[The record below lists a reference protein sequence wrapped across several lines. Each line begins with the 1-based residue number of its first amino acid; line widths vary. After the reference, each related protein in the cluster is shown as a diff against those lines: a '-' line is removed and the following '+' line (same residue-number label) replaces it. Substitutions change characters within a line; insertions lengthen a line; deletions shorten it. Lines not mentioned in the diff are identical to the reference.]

1 MFLQQRKYAPFL
13 YIRSL
18 KLAFSFGLHYLC
30 TEFSYRVMIN
40 RVLIRLK
47 VVQVIYAYYQNEGK
61 NVEAAEK
68 ELLYSLSKAY
78 DLYNYLLLLMVE
90 VTRFADRRIDNRRHK
105 LRPTSEDLNP
115 NTRFIDN
122 AFMAQLAQNAQ
133 LAAFSS
139 NQKRSWEDE
148 GEFVKR
154 LFERIE
160 QTDVYQQYMAKE
172 TLTYEDDRE
181 LWRKLY
187 RQVIAQNDEL
197 DELLEDQSLYWND
210 DKTIVDTFVLKTI
223 KRFEPENG
231 AEQELLPEYRDEE
244 DKEFARKL
252 LRNAI
257 NNAEAYRKLMENN
270 AKNWDMERFAFM
282 DILIMQVALAEI
294 LSFPTIPVSVSL
306 NEYVEVAKM
315 YSTPKSGSFI
325 NGMLDTIVNQL
336 KKENKLHKA

>member
-1 MFLQQRKYAPFL
+1 
-13 YIRSL
+13 
-18 KLAFSFGLHYLC
+18 
-30 TEFSYRVMIN
+30 MIN

-47 VVQVIYAYYQNEGK
+47 VIQVIYAYYQNGGK

-68 ELLYSLSKAY
+68 ELFYSLSKAY
-78 DLYNYLLLLMVE
+78 DLYRYLLLLMVE

-105 LRPTSEDLNP
+105 LRPTAEDLNP

-122 AFMAQLAQNAQ
+122 AFMAQLTANLQ
-133 LAAFSS
+133 LEEFAG
-139 NQKRSWEDE
+139 NQKRTWDDE
-148 GEFVKR
+148 GDFVR
-154 LFERIE
+154 NLFEKIE
-160 QTDVYQQYMAKE
+160 ATGIYQEYMAKD

-181 LWRKLY
+181 VWRKLY
-187 RQVIAQNDEL
+187 RAVIMQNDEI
-197 DELLEDQSLYWND
+197 DEILEEQSLYWND

-223 KRFEPENG
+223 KRFDPENG
-231 AEQELLPEYRDEE
+231 AEQELLPEFRDEE
-244 DKEFARKL
+244 DKQFASRL
-252 LRNAI
+252 LRSAI

-294 LSFPTIPVSVSL
+294 MCFPGIPVSVSL

-325 NGMLDTIVNQL
+325 NGMLDSIVNQL
-336 KKENKLHKA
+336 KKENKLNKA

>member
-1 MFLQQRKYAPFL
+1 
-13 YIRSL
+13 
-18 KLAFSFGLHYLC
+18 
-30 TEFSYRVMIN
+30 MIN

-47 VVQVIYAYYQNEGK
+47 VIQVVYAYYQNGGK
-61 NVEAAEK
+61 NLEAAEK
-68 ELLYSLSKAY
+68 ELFYSMSKAY
-78 DLYNYLLLLMVE
+78 DLYKYLLLLMIE
-90 VTRFADRRIDNRRHK
+90 VAQFADRRIDNRRNK
-105 LRPTSEDLNP
+105 LRPTEEDLNP

-122 AFMAQLAQNAQ
+122 AFMAQLMQNTQ
-133 LAAFSS
+133 LEEFRA
-139 NQKRSWEDE
+139 NQKRTWDDE
-148 GEFVKR
+148 GDFVKH

-160 QTDVYQQYMAKE
+160 ETKAYQEYMAKE

-187 RQVIAQNDEL
+187 RSTIAQNDEI
-197 DELLEDQSLYWND
+197 DEILEEQSLYWND
-210 DKTIVDTFVLKTI
+210 DKAIVDTFILKTI

-231 AEQELLPEYRDEE
+231 AEQELMPEYKDDE

-252 LRNAI
+252 LRTAI
-257 NNAEAYRKLMENN
+257 TGADAYRKLMENN

-294 LSFPTIPVSVSL
+294 MAFPSIPTSVSL
-306 NEYVEVAKM
+306 NEYVEIAKM

-336 KKENKLHKA
+336 KKENKLNKA

>member
-1 MFLQQRKYAPFL
+1 
-13 YIRSL
+13 
-18 KLAFSFGLHYLC
+18 
-30 TEFSYRVMIN
+30 MIN
-40 RVLIRLK
+40 RELIRLK
-47 VVQVIYAYYQNEGK
+47 VIQIIYAYYQNEGK

-68 ELLYSLSKAY
+68 ELFFSLSKAH

-105 LRPTSEDLNP
+105 LRPTYEDLNP

-122 AFMAQLAQNAQ
+122 AFMAQLAANEQ
-133 LAAFSS
+133 LAEYSE

-148 GEFVKR
+148 SEFVKR

-160 QTDVYQQYMAKE
+160 ASGIYQEYMAKE

-187 RQVIAQNDEL
+187 RTFIAQNDEI
-197 DELLEDQSLYWND
+197 DELLEEQSLYWND
-210 DKTIVDTFVLKTI
+210 DKAIVDTFVLKTI
-223 KRFEPENG
+223 KRFEPEKG
-231 AEQELLPEYRDEE
+231 AGQELMPEYRDDE

-252 LRNAI
+252 FRNAI
-257 NNAEAYRKLMENN
+257 KNAEVYRNLMAEN
-270 AKNWDMERFAFM
+270 AKNWNMERLAFM

-294 LSFPTIPVSVSL
+294 LSFPSIPVSVSL
-306 NEYVEVAKM
+306 NEYVEIAKM

-336 KKENKLHKA
+336 KKENKLSKA

>member
-1 MFLQQRKYAPFL
+1 
-13 YIRSL
+13 
-18 KLAFSFGLHYLC
+18 
-30 TEFSYRVMIN
+30 MIN

-47 VVQVIYAYYQNEGK
+47 VIQVIYAYYQNGSR

-68 ELLYSLSKAY
+68 ELFYSLSKAY

-105 LRPTSEDLNP
+105 LRPTAEDLNP

-122 AFMAQLAQNAQ
+122 AFIAQLTANKQ
-133 LAAFSS
+133 LEEFAA
-139 NQKRSWEDE
+139 NQKRTWDDE
-148 GEFVKR
+148 GDFVR
-154 LFERIE
+154 NLFEEIE
-160 QTDVYQQYMAKE
+160 ATEAYQAYMAKD

-187 RQVIAQNDEL
+187 RQVIMPNEQIDEI
-197 DELLEDQSLYWND
+197 LEEQSLYWND

-231 AEQELLPEYRDEE
+231 DEQELLPEFRDEE
-244 DKEFARKL
+244 DKLFASRL
-252 LRNAI
+252 LRSAI
-257 NNAEAYRKLMENN
+257 NNAEAYRSLMANN

-294 LSFPTIPVSVSL
+294 ICFPGIPVSVSL

-325 NGMLDTIVNQL
+325 NGMLDNIVNQL
-336 KKENKLHKA
+336 KKENKLNKA